1 MVKIRKQLIPSMQMA
16 NGTANECEWL
26 TIHETANTSVGA
38 NAAAHA
44 NLQAGFWPHASWH
57 WSVDAI
63 EAVQSYLHNRQLR
76 HAGDGAWGTGNA
88 HSIAIEICVNS
99 DMSRAAARENAAQ
112 LAAKILRE
120 EGIPIS
126 RMVQHNKW
134 SSEDKNCPTF
144 MRANGSKLWREF
156 VARVRALLGSPDAPA
171 PDPKPKPPATGKKS
185 ISQLATEVLDGKW
198 GNDPRRSQQL
208 RAAGYDA
215 AAVQAEVNRRL
226 GLGGSKPTPKPAGKT
241 ISQLA
246 DEVMAGKHGNGDA
259 RKKSLGSNYNAVQ
272 AEVNRRLSGGGSG
285 GGKSVSQLATE
296 VLRGD
301 WGNDPDRKRRLEA
314 AGYNYH
320 AVQAEVN
327 RRI

>member
-1 MVKIRKQLIPSMQMA
+1 MVKIRKQNISSMQMA
-16 NGTANECEWL
+16 NGTGNRCEWL

-44 NLQAGFWPHASWH
+44 NLQSGLWPNASWH
-57 WSVDAI
+57 WSVDAV
-63 EAVQSYLHNRQLR
+63 EAVQSYAHNRQLR

-88 HSIAIEICVNS
+88 HSIAIEVCVNS

-134 SSEDKNCPTF
+134 SSENKNCPTF
-144 MRANGSKLWREF
+144 MRADGGKLWREF
-156 VARVRALLGSPDAPA
+156 VARVRTLLGDADAPA
-171 PDPKPKPPATGKKS
+171 PKPDKPSTGGKKS
-185 ISQLATEVLDGKW
+185 VATLAAEVLDGKW
-198 GNDPRRSQQL
+198 GNDPQRSQRL

-226 GLGGSKPTPKPAGKT
+226 GLGGSKPASKS

-301 WGNDPDRKRRLEA
+301 WGNDPERKRRLEA